1 MEHTTARGVDP
12 NTHSN
17 TARDPKTSRRLKRRI
32 ALASVA
38 VAATSAIGLGVTAA
52 PASAARHD
60 TCATARAAFR
70 AAMNEAR
77 FWLGAA
83 DRLDAAG
90 STSSA
95 NAATNEANYYLGQ
108 AEGALGDMANC

>member
-1 MEHTTARGVDP
+1 MEHTPARGVDADP
-12 NTHSN
+12 HS
-17 TARDPKTSRRLKRRI
+17 TSARKPKPSRRLKRRI

-90 STSSA
+90 NTSSA

-108 AEGALGDMANC
+108 AESALGDMANC